1 MRWSDVVLSYQMRLA
16 WLVMGGTLVLILSS
30 ILQHSGS
37 LLLIFL
43 DLRREFDV

>member
-37 LLLIFL
+37 LLIFL